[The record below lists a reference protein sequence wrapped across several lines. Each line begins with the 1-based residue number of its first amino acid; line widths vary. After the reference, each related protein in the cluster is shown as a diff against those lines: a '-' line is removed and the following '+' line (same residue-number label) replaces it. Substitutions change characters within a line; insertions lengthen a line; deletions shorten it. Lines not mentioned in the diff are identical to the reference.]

1 MSPLAFE
8 SIAVVETASIHEGV
22 ALIDGMTKAG
32 RVEIVTASPIP
43 PGRFLVVLGG
53 AVGDVDAAHRRGLE
67 LAPQPHDRVF
77 LAEAH
82 PDVLRAVARLAASF
96 QASRAEL
103 DASVSDALGLF
114 EISTVS
120 AALDAADRG
129 CKATSARL
137 LHLHLARGITGRAFG
152 VFAGRQD
159 AVEASLTEAEGRAR
173 EHDAWIGATLL
184 PRPDAAVARWLAA
197 GRWGDLAG
205 QEIL

>member
-22 ALIDGMTKAG
+22 GLIDGMTKAG
-32 RVEIVTASPIP
+32 RVEILAATPIP
-43 PGRFLVVLGG
+43 PGRFLVVLAG
-53 AVGDVDAAHRRGLE
+53 AVGEVDAAHRRGLE
-67 LAPQPHDRVF
+67 LAPQPHDRLF
-77 LAEAH
+77 LAETHA
-82 PDVLRAVARLAASF
+82 DVLLAVARMAPAFVSN
-96 QASRAEL
+96 RAEL
-103 DASVSDALGLF
+103 EAAASDALGLF
-114 EISTVS
+114 ETSTVS
-120 AALDAADRG
+120 AALDGADRG
-129 CKATSARL
+129 CKTSSARL
-137 LHLHLARGITGRAFG
+137 LHLHLARGIAGRAFG

-159 AVEASLTEAEGRAR
+159 AVEASLAEAQRRAR